1 MVAEGRHQVS
11 LTTVQRAAQLS
22 NAGTLLCYSNTL
34 LAAVSAEQHSHFVQ
48 FQETRLHRLQYLRQA
63 ATCVKSIEVVPD
75 SQSERYG
82 MTLTMYHQAATASL
96 CPANQP
102 CWSAQPLY
110 L

>member
-1 MVAEGRHQVS
+1 M
-11 LTTVQRAAQLS
+11 VQRAAQLS

-34 LAAVSAEQHSHFVQ
+34 LAAVSAEQHSHFDQ
-48 FQETRLHRLQYLRQA
+48 FQETRLHRLHHLRQA